1 MAQSTFSRSVHG
13 TTEPFELQVSRGQI
27 QYHSQVTIFGY
38 QPNVATTSIPAWENA
53 STYTPPASAS
63 TMNVAS
69 SNPAD
74 TAVTIQVNG
83 LDSNYN
89 AISETLTLNG
99 TSNVVTSNS
108 YLRLNSMVTVAGN
121 AAGNVTIKSGTTT
134 YLQMNA
140 GIGKS
145 QNSWYTVPAGN
156 TLWLSRAEL
165 STNLSY
171 AGTTFVTYQ
180 VQTTTSNGVVLTVL
194 QQPFVGNFIA
204 LRSRPFPYTEKTDV
218 QFQVKASANANTAVG
233 VIIEG
238 TLIQNDVS
246 PLT

>member
-27 QYHSQVTIFGY
+27 PYHSQVTIFGY
-38 QPNVATTSIPAWENA
+38 QANVSTTFIPAWENA
-53 STYTPPASAS
+53 ATYTFPASAS
-63 TMNVAS
+63 SMNVAS
-69 SNPAD
+69 TSSSD
-74 TAVTIQVNG
+74 TAVTVQING
-83 LDSNYN
+83 LDSNYLP
-89 AISETLTLNG
+89 ISEQLTLTG
-99 TSNVVTSNS
+99 TSNVATTNS
-108 YLRLNSMVTVAGN
+108 YFRLNSMVTISGN
-121 AAGNVTIKSGTTT
+121 AAGNVTVKAGTTT
-134 YLQMNA
+134 YLQMTT

-171 AGTTFVTYQ
+171 AGSTYTTYQ
-180 VQTTTSNGVVLTVL
+180 VQTTSSSGVILTVL

-218 QFQVKASANANTAVG
+218 QYQVKANANSNTAVG
-233 VIIEG
+233 MIIEG
-238 TLIQNDVS
+238 TLIQNDIIAI
-246 PLT
+246 